1 MLIIFGIGIF
11 GSSLS
16 TVECR
21 FHMTIIMQLGFIY
34 ISQSNC
40 LVTVEIE
47 MGSVPVSETCRHRR
61 GLSER
66 WR

>member
-21 FHMTIIMQLGFIY
+21 FHMTNIMQLGFIY
-34 ISQSNC
+34 IS
-40 LVTVEIE
+40 
-47 MGSVPVSETCRHRR
+47 
-61 GLSER
+61 
-66 WR
+66 

>member
-21 FHMTIIMQLGFIY
+21 FHMTIIIQLGFIY

-61 GLSER
+61 GFSER